1 MERSDMAPTSAAPSK
16 SPASETAPV
25 DSRDSKSDMGRIC
38 IRDIR
43 PTPECFGL
51 FLGVAEPVRMNRPLP
66 FPWST
71 AKRTASHSCGA
82 ICHSSMRCGSAPS
95 KSTDGALRPKRPERD
110 PRRDLGGTQHFAPA
124 AWPSRSCRTI
134 SRRRSERRRK
144 PEAPAEAQRRPRA
157 ANSPPVALRP
167 SPPWRAPSINDRS
180 VRLLYHVSEV
190 IAEVGS
196 FSLRKL
202 DHFC

>member
-1 MERSDMAPTSAAPSK
+1 MAPTSAAPSK

-25 DSRDSKSDMGRIC
+25 DSRDSKSDIGAHMHTGYPSHAGMLRSLLGRS
-38 IRDIR
+38 RTGED
-43 PTPECFGL
+43 
-51 FLGVAEPVRMNRPLP
+51 EPALALPLVDRETDGIPQLRRHLP
-66 FPWST
+66 FVDEVRLGAFQEHRRRTSAKATREGPSSGILEVHST
-71 AKRTASHSCGA
+71 
-82 ICHSSMRCGSAPS
+82 
-95 KSTDGALRPKRPERD
+95 
-110 PRRDLGGTQHFAPA
+110 FAPA

-196 FSLRKL
+196 FFIAEVGSFL
-202 DHFC
+202 

>member
-1 MERSDMAPTSAAPSK
+1 MSSMERSDMAPTSAAPSK

-95 KSTDGALRPKRPERD
+95 KSTDGRTSAKATREGPSSGSWRYTALCACCLAVSVLPH
-110 PRRDLGGTQHFAPA
+110 HFAP
-124 AWPSRSCRTI
+124 TI
-134 SRRRSERRRK
+134 WTA
-144 PEAPAEAQRRPRA
+144 PEA
-157 ANSPPVALRP
+157 
-167 SPPWRAPSINDRS
+167 RS
-180 VRLLYHVSEV
+180 AR
-190 IAEVGS
+190 
-196 FSLRKL
+196 
-202 DHFC
+202 